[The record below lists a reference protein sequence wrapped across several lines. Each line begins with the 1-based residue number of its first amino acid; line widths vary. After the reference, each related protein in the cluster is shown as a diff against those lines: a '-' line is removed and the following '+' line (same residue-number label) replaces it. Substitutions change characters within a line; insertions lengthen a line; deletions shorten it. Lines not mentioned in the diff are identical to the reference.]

1 MSDIN
6 FSTFAR
12 QYRSELL
19 DRVIPFWEEHSIDRE
34 QGGFFTCL
42 LRDGSVFD
50 TDKFIWL
57 QGRQIWTFAM
67 LYRQLAPR
75 PEWLAIAEHGADFLL
90 QHGRAQDG
98 SWYFSL
104 DRSGQA
110 LVAPYNIF
118 SDCFAAQ
125 AFGQLYLASGREA
138 YAELARTT
146 FAAIQARQQN
156 PKGKWSKAIPD
167 TRPMKNFALPMI
179 LCNLAM
185 EIAPLLA
192 PRLVQSLTENCVK
205 EVMEVFYQADSGL
218 IYENVATD
226 GRLVDSFEGRL
237 LNPGHAIEAMWFVMD
252 IAAAKGDTA
261 TLEKAKNITLHT
273 LEYAWDETYGGLYY
287 FLDAKGYPPQQ
298 LEWDQKLWWVHLET
312 LIALLK
318 AYKHTQDPACLTW
331 FKKVHDYTWAHF
343 TDAEYGEWYG
353 YLNRQGEVLL
363 PLKGGKWKGCYH
375 VPRGLYQCWQ
385 VLEELAAQAPPN
397 KAR

>member
-1 MSDIN
+1 MPN
-6 FSTFAR
+6 PQFSRLADL
-12 QYRSELL
+12 YRSELL
-19 DRVIPFWEEHSIDRE
+19 DRVIPFWEQHSIDRE

-50 TDKFIWL
+50 TDKFVWL
-57 QGRQIWTFAM
+57 QGRQVWTFAM
-67 LYRQLAPR
+67 LYRQVAPR
-75 PEWLAIAEHGADFLL
+75 PEWLAIAEHGAQFLL
-90 QHGRAQDG
+90 QHGRASDG

-104 DRSGQA
+104 DRSGQP

-125 AFGQLYLASGREA
+125 AFGQLYLANGQEA
-138 YAELARTT
+138 YAELARQT

-156 PKGKWSKAIPD
+156 PKGKWSKSIPA

-185 EIAPLLA
+185 EIAPLLDA
-192 PRLVQSLTENCVK
+192 QVVQSLTDNCLK
-205 EVMEVFYQADSGL
+205 EVMEVFYQADSGF
-218 IYENVATD
+218 IYENVAPN
-226 GRLVDSFEGRL
+226 GSLVDSFEGRL

-252 IAAAKGDTA
+252 IAAAKGDKS

-318 AYKHTQDPACLTW
+318 GYQHTQDPQCLAW
-331 FKKVHDYTWAHF
+331 FQKVHDYTWAHF
-343 TDAEYGEWYG
+343 TDAEQGGEWYG

-385 VLEELAAQAPPN
+385 LLEKLQGKGQ
-397 KAR
+397 KA

>member
-1 MSDIN
+1 MPN
-6 FSTFAR
+6 LPFSRLAD

-19 DRVIPFWEEHSIDRE
+19 DRVIPFWEQHSIDHE

-42 LRDGSVFD
+42 LQDGSVFD
-50 TDKFIWL
+50 TDKFVWL
-57 QGRQIWTFAM
+57 QARQVWTFAM
-67 LYRQLAPR
+67 LHRQVAPR
-75 PEWLAIAEHGADFLL
+75 PEWLAIAEHGAKFLL
-90 QHGRAQDG
+90 QHGRAADG

-104 DRSGQA
+104 DRSGQP

-125 AFGQLYLASGREA
+125 AFGQLYLATGKEA
-138 YAELARTT
+138 YAEPARNT
-146 FAAIQARQQN
+146 FAAIQARQAN
-156 PKGKWSKAIPD
+156 PKGKWSKSIST

-185 EIAPLLA
+185 EIAPLLDA
-192 PRLVQSLTENCVK
+192 HVVQSLTDNCLR

-218 IYENVATD
+218 IYENVAPD
-226 GRLVDSFEGRL
+226 GSLIDSFEGRL

-252 IAAAKGDTA
+252 IAAAKGDKT

-273 LEYAWDETYGGLYY
+273 LEYAWDESYGGLYY

-318 AYKHTQDPACLTW
+318 GYLHTQDPQCLLW
-331 FKKVHDYTWAHF
+331 FQKVHDYTWAHF
-343 TDAEYGEWYG
+343 TDADHDEWYG

-385 VLEELAAQAPPN
+385 LLEKLEC
-397 KAR
+397 